1 MRNIFTILAL
11 IYLASINICADS
23 VNVFYENINGFN
35 VKYISV
41 DTSDPEV
48 VITTA
53 LSQRFPD
60 GLESWGSFM
69 SRLNPDA
76 AINGTYF
83 CPRTCKPVGD
93 IVVENQHYYRGVAGT
108 AFCVLPG
115 NKMTMRLGPNQ
126 AKANWKDC
134 QTVVCAGPRLL
145 TEGSVTIAARDEGFR
160 DPRVLGS
167 APRSAIAWD
176 KNGTL
181 FFLTIDQNISLSN
194 LAYVCKKLGASSAMA
209 MDGGNSS
216 GLYAEGRTLSW
227 PGRSLANVLCIYKTR
242 QKFYKY
248 AYGLAPNLTV
258 KYPIGFSK
266 PQPVY
271 ISNPSLLTALG
282 NFAAGRPVNY
292 DQPKSLS
299 EMYNKS
305 EDVQAPEIFTNN
317 YNQVTEVKSEVPLQ
331 PVVTIKQVPVIKQ
344 TTEMKPPKFN
354 PNTPIPEIKNEPVI
368 IPKTVEKTIEVKI
381 DEVPEIDVDPIAA
394 PVEVENVNIDTR
406 PPLTTENKL
415 PEIDVRMTAPK
426 VKIVKLEAADDTG
439 FARGTYTLHVN
450 VDPNSEVHLVKLF
463 IDGVL
468 RDMKSNQSFTK
479 YWNTREYTNTLHT
492 IEVVAIT
499 NNQIVSKDILRIQ
512 VDN

>member
-11 IYLASINICADS
+11 IYIASTNIYAES

-41 DTSDPEV
+41 DTNDPEV

-53 LSQRFPD
+53 VAQRFPN

-69 SRLNPDA
+69 GRLNPDA

-83 CPRTCKPVGD
+83 CPRTSKPVGD

-115 NKMTMRLGPNQ
+115 NKMSMRLGPNQ
-126 AKANWKDC
+126 AKANWQDC

-145 TEGSVTIAARDEGFR
+145 TGGTVTIAAREEGFR

-176 KNGTL
+176 KSGML
-181 FFLTIDQNISLSN
+181 FFLTINQNISLSN

-216 GLYAEGRTLSW
+216 GLYAKGRTLSW

-248 AYGLAPNLTV
+248 AYGLAPNISI
-258 KYPIGFSK
+258 KYPTGFTK

-271 ISNPSLLTALG
+271 VSNPSLLTALG

-292 DQPKSLS
+292 SQPKSLS
-299 EMYNKS
+299 EMYNQ
-305 EDVQAPEIFTNN
+305 EEIEQTPEIFTTD
-317 YNQVTEVKSEVPLQ
+317 YNQITEVKSEAITQHATP
-331 PVVTIKQVPVIKQ
+331 IKQ
-344 TTEMKPPKFN
+344 TPDIKAITEMKPPKFN
-354 PNTPIPEIKNEPVI
+354 TFTAISDIKNIPEIIPNKEIEPVNI
-368 IPKTVEKTIEVKI
+368 KVA
-381 DEVPEIDVDPIAA
+381 DLPEIDIEPMAEQLEAD
-394 PVEVENVNIDTR
+394 NLNLNQLQQLD
-406 PPLTTENKL
+406 NKL
-415 PEIDVRMTAPK
+415 PEIDVKTATPK
-426 VKIVKLEAADDTG
+426 LKIVKLEATDDTG
-439 FARGTYTLHVN
+439 FARGTYMLHIN

-463 IDGVL
+463 IDGIL
-468 RDMKSNQSFTK
+468 RDMKSNQSFIK

-492 IEVVAIT
+492 IEVVAIK
-499 NNQIVSKDILRIQ
+499 NNQIISKDILRIQ